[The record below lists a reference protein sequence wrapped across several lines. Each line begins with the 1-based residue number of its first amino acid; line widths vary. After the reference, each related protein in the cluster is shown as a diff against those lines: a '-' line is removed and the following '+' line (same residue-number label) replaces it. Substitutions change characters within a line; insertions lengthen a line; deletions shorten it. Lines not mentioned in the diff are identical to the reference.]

1 MAEARGAELREM
13 GVDDVRPL
21 THSSTSLKVNT
32 HSHTHTVWSES
43 THIVKS
49 HDCHMLNIM

>member
-32 HSHTHTVWSES
+32 ILTYTHRVE
-43 THIVKS
+43 
-49 HDCHMLNIM
+49 